1 MVLPAHKF
9 AGAKDLASAI
19 QSITVAVAIL
29 IGGAWAAYTFWIL
42 KQPQRAA
49 SELRKLEIEAR
60 NEPRIDLS
68 IDVDTIPGGARAF
81 MTTVTAKNKGKLSTR
96 FSFPRFAI
104 VVYRV
109 TFEQTGYERLTPVLA
124 MDLHATQSRRIKSIQ
139 TEIDTSKVRRVA
151 FSVNESGI
159 YTVIVRGVVEPTKDI
174 QINRQAYFA
183 QSRYFHADEADSLQ
197 AGQVVNHGG
206 TR

>member
-19 QSITVAVAIL
+19 
-29 IGGAWAAYTFWIL
+29 
-42 KQPQRAA
+42 
-49 SELRKLEIEAR
+49 E
-60 NEPRIDLS
+60 
-68 IDVDTIPGGARAF
+68 
-81 MTTVTAKNKGKLSTR
+81 
-96 FSFPRFAI
+96 
-104 VVYRV
+104 
-109 TFEQTGYERLTPVLA
+109 
-124 MDLHATQSRRIKSIQ
+124 SR

-159 YTVIVRGVVEPTKDI
+159 YTVTVKGVVEPTKDI

-183 QSRYFHADEADSLQ
+183 QSRYFHADGAGSMQ
-197 AGQVVNHGG
+197 AVQVFNHGG

>member
-1 MVLPAHKF
+1 MLTAHKF

-68 IDVDTIPGGARAF
+68 IDVDSVPGEARAF
-81 MTTVTAKNKGKLSTR
+81 MTTVTARNKGKLSTR
-96 FSFPRFAI
+96 FNFPKYAI

-124 MDLHATQSRRIKSIQ
+124 MDLHATSSRRIKSIQ
-139 TEIDTSKVRRVA
+139 TEIDTSKVRRVG
-151 FSVNESGI
+151 FSVNEAGI

-197 AGQVVNHGG
+197 AGQVFNHGG